1 MGRFFRTVL
10 AVLCSGLVA
19 SASPSMASPV
29 GSVPDRILVSHNAER
44 VERGLHPLAWSDSLA
59 REASDWARILA
70 REGQLRHASQSERQS
85 HGENLW
91 MGTAGAYSVEVMV
104 GAFLDER
111 RHFRP
116 GRFPD
121 ISRTG
126 NWTDAG
132 HYSQVI
138 WPRTRHVGCAM
149 VTARGMD
156 FFVCRYDPGGNWIGE
171 FVG

>member
-1 MGRFFRTVL
+1 MGRFFRAVL
-10 AVLCSGLVA
+10 AVFC
-19 SASPSMASPV
+19 
-29 GSVPDRILVSHNAER
+29 GSVLASGQPTLASTGGSFPDRILATHNSER
-44 VERGLHPLAWSDSLA
+44 IELGLQPLAWSDSLA
-59 REASDWARILA
+59 REAADWAMVLA
-70 REGQLRHASQSERQS
+70 REGGLRHASQYQRQS

-91 MGTAGAYSVEVMV
+91 MGSAGVYSVEIMV

-149 VTARGMD
+149 VTADGMD